1 MISFFPCLRN
11 IPLFSGSDIS
21 GKCFF
26 DKFQQD
32 LRAPDPRVAHAKI
45 AVSLIIFSKL
55 LKHEKCALK

>member
-11 IPLFSGSDIS
+11 IPLFSGSDIDAS
-21 GKCFF
+21 GTSY
-26 DKFQQD
+26 DHS
-32 LRAPDPRVAHAKI
+32 VAHAKI